1 MDDSESS
8 MRLMIIEAVNECT
21 DADLL
26 DLIYKLL
33 VYDENSGGKSTPT
46 AVFVIK

>member
-1 MDDSESS
+1 MENKSDEIVA
-8 MRLMIIEAVNECT
+8 LVQLITEAVEACV

-33 VYDENSGGKSTPT
+33 IS
-46 AVFVIK
+46 

>member
-1 MDDSESS
+1 MEYVSNESAVL
-8 MRLMIIEAVNECT
+8 RQIIIEAVENCT

-33 VYDENSGGKSTPT
+33 I
-46 AVFVIK
+46 A